1 MLSEQN
7 LHNQQEQEKQEER
20 QNPANKSIWSTYY
33 FRNAESYHIIIIV
46 VVISPRKSSFLKNFD
61 ELLQPWRP
69 LSTTQEAY
77 RWLVLKTLGF
87 LSYFFS

>member
-33 FRNAESYHIIIIV
+33 FRNAESYHIIII